1 MAEWAATFRM
11 KFIDEEP
18 FSLVFI
24 DEEPFSFVFDEVIEV
39 EKGYDPYLGPYR
51 VIPKAYKEQ
60 ILATKNKDMTDNV
73 TVEEVPYTEVSNT
86 KGTTVIIATE

>member
-18 FSLVFI
+18 FSLVF
-24 DEEPFSFVFDEVIEV
+24 DEVIEIA
-39 EKGYDPYLGPYR
+39 KGYDPYLGPYR
-51 VIPKAYKEQ
+51 VIPKAYKDQ
-60 ILATKNKDMTDNV
+60 ILATKNKNMTDNV